1 MKKKNIFL
9 TILCALCIISS
20 CIVTSFYPNVS
31 TATPTKLPE
40 TLEQNLTAFILAKKL
55 EQDPKYEY
63 ITFEKDTPE
72 DIQKD
77 IKKGL
82 DSSLSSAKNIFE
94 NDPNFFYTCDVN
106 NKITSK
112 QFNVNVKK
120 KDTRYYDTLDSNT
133 LNVTDN
139 IVNLIN
145 YNSEKYYEYYG
156 GTYYCDGKPFPGYT
170 LHMPSDVVLTFYI
183 PAVLNYDNTSLIDFL
198 DLDAD
203 QYAYFF
209 MTAYLICSAIIAL
222 YVFLNKY
229 AYEKEAYIFRH
240 VNNWLF
246 EPAFI
251 LFLTIDA
258 LLASGTCIL
267 TT

>member
-1 MKKKNIFL
+1 MKKKNIFF

-55 EQDPKYEY
+55 EQDPKYKY

-112 QFNVNVKK
+112 Q
-120 KDTRYYDTLDSNT
+120 L
-133 LNVTDN
+133 
-139 IVNLIN
+139 
-145 YNSEKYYEYYG
+145 
-156 GTYYCDGKPFPGYT
+156 
-170 LHMPSDVVLTFYI
+170 M
-183 PAVLNYDNTSLIDFL
+183 
-198 DLDAD
+198 
-203 QYAYFF
+203 
-209 MTAYLICSAIIAL
+209 
-222 YVFLNKY
+222 
-229 AYEKEAYIFRH
+229 
-240 VNNWLF
+240 
-246 EPAFI
+246 
-251 LFLTIDA
+251 
-258 LLASGTCIL
+258 
-267 TT
+267 